1 MSKIHNEQNT
11 NLLNK
16 GRPVTESHGAILKPD
31 AKGKISNVDADIDLA
46 VVFPA
51 SILSVYPMADS
62 KIISNNNTFLKA
74 RRQENHSYTTPNG
87 TTFLSTQLS
96 RGN

>member
-16 GRPVTESHGAILKPD
+16 GRPVTVSHGAVSKPD
-31 AKGKISNVDADIDLA
+31 AKGKISNVDLDIDLT
-46 VVFPA
+46 VFFPA

-62 KIISNNNTFLKA
+62 KIIKINF
-74 RRQENHSYTTPNG
+74 
-87 TTFLSTQLS
+87 
-96 RGN
+96 